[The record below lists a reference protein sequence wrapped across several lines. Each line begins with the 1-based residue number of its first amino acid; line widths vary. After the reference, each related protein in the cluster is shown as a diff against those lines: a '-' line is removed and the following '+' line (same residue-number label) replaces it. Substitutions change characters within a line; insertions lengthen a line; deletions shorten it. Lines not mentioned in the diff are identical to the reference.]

1 MKSKKTKLQNKLG
14 RVKTALKKA
23 LIDFKIDFLQN
34 QELLLKTYVFN
45 VLKTDFLFEFKTRD
59 LLSKQFS
66 LDFTV

>member
-1 MKSKKTKLQNKLG
+1 MKSKRTKLQNKLG
-14 RVKTALKKA
+14 RVKTTLKKA